1 MRSPAASAVG
11 LIDTGAILALIDRSD
26 KWHASCVEAYDNSRL
41 PLLTTEAVLPEVF
54 CLSERNICDARNV
67 WFLLRSGAIQMSP
80 IAHEDLPRIQALMAQ
95 YADRPMDFADATL
108 VHVAARER
116 LSLILTVDPDDF
128 ETTGSQA
135 AKSSQSSGAGREASS
150 TATMMAEEP
159 KRSAPSKP

>member
-1 MRSPAASAVG
+1 
-11 LIDTGAILALIDRSD
+11 
-26 KWHASCVEAYDNSRL
+26 
-41 PLLTTEAVLPEVF
+41 
-54 CLSERNICDARNV
+54 
-67 WFLLRSGAIQMSP
+67 
-80 IAHEDLPRIQALMAQ
+80 
-95 YADRPMDFADATL
+95 MDFADAML